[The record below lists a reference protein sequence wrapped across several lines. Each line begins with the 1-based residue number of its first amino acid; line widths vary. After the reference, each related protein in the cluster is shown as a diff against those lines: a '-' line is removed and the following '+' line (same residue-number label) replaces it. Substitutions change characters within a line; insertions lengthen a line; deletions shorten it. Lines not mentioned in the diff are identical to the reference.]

1 MGYKYQLAH
10 RSEKGIQRG
19 SFQDV
24 FADFH
29 KGERWLLISP
39 HDDDIAVGFGM
50 GLGIAVDEA
59 VNVRVRIVTNGG
71 MGYTS
76 VVDEEHIQAVRR
88 RETKKSFDYL
98 GVRDFDWYGYPD
110 GGLTPHLGRR
120 SVKMPGPGAPH
131 EVEGHTGLQNSIV
144 AELRDFRPTRLFLLS
159 AMDYHTDHK
168 LVHQETLISLFHA
181 YGDIWPRV
189 GESIAGFFCN
199 HIRNGGVLSVYD
211 PARFSDYR
219 RGCGFSA

>member
-1 MGYKYQLAH
+1 MMTTLRLDLVWGLA
-10 RSEKGIQRG
+10 
-19 SFQDV
+19 
-24 FADFH
+24 
-29 KGERWLLISP
+29 LLL
-39 HDDDIAVGFGM
+39 M
-50 GLGIAVDEA
+50 RA

-131 EVEGHTGLQNSIV
+131 EVEGT
-144 AELRDFRPTRLFLLS
+144 
-159 AMDYHTDHK
+159 
-168 LVHQETLISLFHA
+168 
-181 YGDIWPRV
+181 YGAAKQHCCRA
-189 GESIAGFFCN
+189 AGF
-199 HIRNGGVLSVYD
+199 
-211 PARFSDYR
+211 
-219 RGCGFSA
+219 